1 MKKRDYINKD
11 QPLIPASQSLPE
23 LTIKVFVFSIILAA
37 FLAASNAYLALK
49 IGTTISASIP
59 ASVLAISVLR
69 LFKNSNVLECNIIQT
84 AASGGEGVA
93 AAVAY
98 SLPAMILL
106 HVWTMFPYW
115 QVVMITAVGGTL
127 GVLFSVPL
135 RRVMLNLPTLRFP
148 EGTAIG
154 NVLKASAERTNQMK
168 LLAQGGTVGAL
179 ISLAQ
184 NGLQVIGS
192 QMNLWVK
199 AGAAIAGINI
209 GFAPAPLAAGFI
221 VGFEAGSSI
230 LIGFIGGWLIV
241 LPLIAMHA
249 QTHPMSSSMDD
260 IYNYAMSLWSAKL
273 RYVGVGIMLV
283 GGIWTL
289 IRLLRPVIDSMTVS
303 FASMSKINKGKHW
316 RQLRTEHDISFKMV
330 IFGSFALS
338 LILFFLLLY
347 FFDHQAL
354 SLTLPHMVAL
364 GLVTTLY
371 LVIVGFL
378 LATICAYFT
387 GLIGSTNN
395 PLSGIIILA
404 LLAIGVIFM
413 FMVPSKAISA
423 QAHIAG
429 LMIIITTIVATIA
442 SISNENLQDLKAGQM
457 VGATPW
463 KQQLILIVG
472 VITSAFVIGP
482 VFEMLFQA
490 YGIGGVF
497 PHSGMDPAQML
508 SAPQAGLMAAVATGL
523 RTHDLPWT
531 MIGIGAIFAA
541 LCIIL
546 DELLK
551 PHGKRCAVLAVGLG
565 VYLPPEITTPIIIGS
580 LINLVVRLGVN
591 KVRGDKKA
599 LAKKEASQ
607 ESGILLC
614 CGLVA
619 GAAIMGVVL
628 AVPFMMM
635 GSANALSIMP
645 ASLTGLANGLGLV
658 TLLGLVYWIWRV
670 SVK

>member
-1 MKKRDYINKD
+1 MKKRDYRVNN
-11 QPLIPASQSLPE
+11 QPLIPASESLPE
-23 LTIKVFVFSIILAA
+23 LTIKVFVFSILLAA

-93 AAVAY
+93 AAVAF
-98 SLPAMILL
+98 SLPAMVLL
-106 HVWTMFPYW
+106 HVWSSFPYW
-115 QVVMITAVGGTL
+115 EVACITALGGTL

-154 NVLKASAERTNQMK
+154 NVLKVSTERTNQMK
-168 LLAQGGTVGAL
+168 LLAQGGAVGAL

-184 NGLQVIGS
+184 NGLEVIGS
-192 QMNLWVK
+192 QMNLWAK
-199 AGAAIAGINI
+199 AGTAIMGIDI

-230 LIGFIGGWLIV
+230 LMGFIGGWLIL
-241 LPLIAMHA
+241 LPVIAMHA
-249 QTHPMSSSMDD
+249 QTHPISFAMND

-283 GGIWTL
+283 GGVWTL
-289 IRLLRPVIDSMTVS
+289 LRLLRPVIDSMKVS
-303 FASMSKINKGKHW
+303 FASMSKINKGKH
-316 RQLRTEHDISFKMV
+316 RRLLRTEHDISFKMV
-330 IFGSFALS
+330 IIGSFAIAI
-338 LILFFLLLY
+338 ILFFLLLY
-347 FFDHQAL
+347 FFDRAAL
-354 SLTLPHMVAL
+354 SLTPMHMIAL
-364 GLVTTLY
+364 GAVTTLY

-404 LLAIGVIFM
+404 LLAIGLIFM
-413 FMVPSKAISA
+413 FMVPSKAVGA
-423 QAHIAG
+423 QTHIAG
-429 LMIIITTIVATIA
+429 LMILITTIVATIA

-472 VITSAFVIGP
+472 VIASALVIGP

-497 PHSGMDPAQML
+497 PHAGMDPAHML
-508 SAPQAGLMAAVATGL
+508 SAPQAGLMAAVATGI
-523 RTHDLPWT
+523 RTHHLPWS
-531 MIGIGAIFAA
+531 MISIGAVFAV

-546 DELLK
+546 DEIMK

-580 LINLVVRLGVN
+580 LINLVVRTGMN
-591 KVRGDKKA
+591 KVKGDKNL
-599 LAKKEASQ
+599 LAKKESNQQSA
-607 ESGILLC
+607 ILLC

-619 GAAIMGVVL
+619 GAAIMGVIL
-628 AVPFMMM
+628 AIPFMIM
-635 GSANALSIMP
+635 GSADALAIVPTSFAGI
-645 ASLTGLANGLGLV
+645 ANVLGL
-658 TLLGLVYWIWRV
+658 LSLIGLTYWIWRV
-670 SVK
+670 AAK

>member
-1 MKKRDYINKD
+1 MKKRDYIVNN

-23 LTIKVFVFSIILAA
+23 LTFKVFVFSIVLAA

-93 AAVAY
+93 AAVAF

-106 HVWTMFPYW
+106 HVWTSFPYW
-115 QVVMITAVGGTL
+115 EVAFITALGGTL

-154 NVLKASAERTNQMK
+154 NVLRVSTERTNQMK
-168 LLAQGGTVGAL
+168 LLAQGGLVGAL

-184 NGLQVIGS
+184 NGLEVIGS
-192 QMNLWVK
+192 QMNLWAK
-199 AGAAIAGINI
+199 AGAAIVGVNI

-230 LIGFIGGWLIV
+230 LIGFLGGWLII
-241 LPLIAMHA
+241 LPLIALHMNS
-249 QTHPMSSSMDD
+249 HPVLSSMNDL
-260 IYNYAMSLWSAKL
+260 YNYAMSLWSAKL

-283 GGIWTL
+283 GGVWTL
-289 IRLLRPVIDSMTVS
+289 LRLLRPVIDSMKIS
-303 FASMSKINKGKHW
+303 FASMSKINKGKH
-316 RQLRTEHDISFKMV
+316 RRLLRTEHDISFKLV
-330 IFGSFALS
+330 IIGSFISALC
-338 LILFFLLLY
+338 LFFLLLY
-347 FFDHQAL
+347 FFDKEAL
-354 SLTLPHMVAL
+354 SMTPMHLLAL
-364 GLVTTLY
+364 GGVTTLY
-371 LVIVGFL
+371 LLIVGFL

-395 PLSGIIILA
+395 PLSGILILA
-404 LLAIGVIFM
+404 LLAIGVVFL
-413 FMVPSKAISA
+413 FMVPSKAIGQ

-429 LMIIITTIVATIA
+429 LMILITTIVATIA

-457 VGATPW
+457 VGSTPW

-472 VITSAFVIGP
+472 VITSALVIGP

-497 PHSGMDPAQML
+497 PHAGMDPSHML

-531 MIGIGAIFAA
+531 MISIGGAFAI

-546 DELLK
+546 DEIMK
-551 PHGKRCAVLAVGLG
+551 SRGKRCAVLAVGLG

-580 LINLVVRLGVN
+580 LINLAVRFGLD
-591 KVRGDKKA
+591 KVKGDKKA
-599 LAKKEASQ
+599 IAQKEDSQ
-607 ESGILLC
+607 QSGILLC

-619 GAAIMGVVL
+619 GAAIMGVFL
-628 AVPFMMM
+628 AIPFMIM
-635 GSANALSIMP
+635 GSADALSIAP
-645 ASLTGLANGLGLV
+645 AHFAGIANVLGL
-658 TLLGLVYWIWRV
+658 LSLIALVYWIWKV
-670 SVK
+670 STK

>member
-1 MKKRDYINKD
+1 MKKRDYMVNN
-11 QPLIPASQSLPE
+11 QPLISPSESLPE
-23 LTIKVFVFSIILAA
+23 LTIKVFVFSVILAA

-93 AAVAY
+93 AAVAF
-98 SLPAMILL
+98 SLPAMVLL
-106 HVWTMFPYW
+106 HVWTSFPYW
-115 QVVMITAVGGTL
+115 EVAGITALGGTL

-154 NVLKASAERTNQMK
+154 NVLKVSTERTNQIK
-168 LLAQGGTVGAL
+168 LLAQGGAIGAL

-184 NGLQVIGS
+184 NGLEVLGS
-192 QMNLWVK
+192 QINLWAKV
-199 AGAAIAGINI
+199 GSAIIGLNI

-221 VGFEAGSSI
+221 VGFEAGFSI
-230 LIGFIGGWLIV
+230 LIGFIGGWLIL
-241 LPLIAMHA
+241 LPMIALHA
-249 QTHPMSSSMDD
+249 ETHPMLSSMND
-260 IYNYAMSLWSAKL
+260 IYNYAMSLWSAQL

-283 GGIWTL
+283 GGVWTL
-289 IRLLRPVIDSMTVS
+289 LRLLRPVIDSMKVS
-303 FASMSKINKGKHW
+303 FASMSKINKGKH
-316 RQLRTEHDISFKMV
+316 RRLLRTEHDISFKTV
-330 IFGSFALS
+330 IIGSFGLAVV
-338 LILFFLLLY
+338 LFFLLLY
-347 FFDHQAL
+347 FFDRAA
-354 SLTLPHMVAL
+354 LTLTPMHLITL
-364 GLVTTLY
+364 GAVTTLY

-404 LLAIGVIFM
+404 LLAIGLIFM
-413 FMVPSKAISA
+413 FMVPSRVVGA
-423 QAHIAG
+423 QTHIAG
-429 LMIIITTIVATIA
+429 LMILITTIVATIA

-472 VITSAFVIGP
+472 VIASALVIGP

-497 PHSGMDPAQML
+497 PHAGMDPSHML
-508 SAPQAGLMAAVATGL
+508 SAPQAGLMAAVATGI
-523 RTHDLPWT
+523 RTHHLPWA
-531 MIGIGAIFAA
+531 MISIGAIFAVF
-541 LCIIL
+541 CIIL
-546 DELLK
+546 DEVMK
-551 PHGKRCAVLAVGLG
+551 RSGKRCAVLAVGLG

-580 LINLVVRLGVN
+580 LINLAVRTSMN
-591 KVRGDKKA
+591 KVKGDKKA
-599 LAKKEASQ
+599 FSQKESNQQSA
-607 ESGILLC
+607 ILLC

-619 GAAIMGVVL
+619 GAAIMGVIL
-628 AVPFMMM
+628 AIPFMIM
-635 GSANALSIMP
+635 GSADALAIVP
-645 ASLTGLANGLGLV
+645 ASFSGIANVLGL
-658 TLLGLVYWIWRV
+658 LPLIGLVYWIWRV
-670 SVK
+670 AK

>member
-1 MKKRDYINKD
+1 MKKRDYMVNN
-11 QPLIPASQSLPE
+11 QPLIPPSESLPE

-69 LFKNSNVLECNIIQT
+69 LFKKSNVLECNIIQT

-93 AAVAY
+93 AAVAF

-106 HVWTMFPYW
+106 HVWTSFPYW
-115 QVVMITAVGGTL
+115 EVAGITALGGTL

-154 NVLKASAERTNQMK
+154 NVLKVSTERTNQMK
-168 LLAQGGTVGAL
+168 LLAQGGSIGAL

-184 NGLQVIGS
+184 NGFEILGS
-192 QMNLWVK
+192 QMNIWAK
-199 AGAAIAGINI
+199 AGAAIVGLNI

-230 LIGFIGGWLIV
+230 LLGFIGGWLIL
-241 LPLIAMHA
+241 LPLIALHSGV
-249 QTHPMSSSMDD
+249 HLSSSTMND
-260 IYNYAMSLWSAKL
+260 IYNYAMSLWSSQL

-289 IRLLRPVIDSMTVS
+289 LRLLRPVIDSMKVS
-303 FASMSKINKGKHW
+303 FASMSKINKGKH
-316 RQLRTEHDISFKMV
+316 RRLLRTEHDISFKMV
-330 IFGSFALS
+330 IIGSFGLAVV
-338 LILFFLLLY
+338 LFLLLLY
-347 FFDHQAL
+347 FFDRAA
-354 SLTLPHMVAL
+354 LTLTPMHLLTLAIV
-364 GLVTTLY
+364 VTLY
-371 LVIVGFL
+371 LIIIGFL

-404 LLAIGVIFM
+404 LLAIGLIFM
-413 FMVPSKAISA
+413 FMVPSRVVGA

-429 LMIIITTIVATIA
+429 LMILITTIAATIA

-472 VITSAFVIGP
+472 VITSALVIGP
-482 VFEMLFQA
+482 VFQMLFQA

-497 PHSGMDPAQML
+497 PHAGMDPSHML
-508 SAPQAGLMAAVATGL
+508 SAPQAGLMAAVATGI
-523 RTHDLPWT
+523 RTHHLPWT
-531 MIGIGAIFAA
+531 MISVGAIFAV

-546 DELLK
+546 DEIMK
-551 PHGKRCAVLAVGLG
+551 RSGKRCAVLAVGLG

-580 LINLVVRLGVN
+580 FINLAVRISMG
-591 KVRGDKKA
+591 KVKNDKKA
-599 LAKKEASQ
+599 VAQKEASQ
-607 ESGILLC
+607 QSAILLC

-619 GAAIMGVVL
+619 GAAIMGVIL
-628 AVPFMMM
+628 AVPFMIM
-635 GSANALSIMP
+635 GSADALAIVP
-645 ASLTGLANGLGLV
+645 ASFAGAANLLGL
-658 TLLGLVYWIWRV
+658 LSLIALVYWIWRV
-670 SVK
+670 AK